1 MKLRVM
7 QLVSVLMN
15 AGGERDVQT
24 LALKMREHGCDTT
37 VCCLT
42 DKHPFLGSM
51 QSNNIEVITMDISKY
66 WSFKTLVAAF
76 RLGKVLHSRNF
87 DVVHTHFF
95 SAGLIGSVVARIVG
109 IPCVVESVHYIY
121 SWRNPFEKYLFRKTA
136 MLADALVGV
145 STATSDFLIHEA
157 GIPSRKVRTIW
168 DGIDPKPFQVGPSES
183 DLLKLRAQLGLSAG
197 PVVGS
202 VGRLSKEKGHIYLLE
217 AFSQVL
223 RVIPNALL
231 VFAGDGAEM
240 GFLKKQVKTLGI
252 TSKVHFLGHRT
263 DIPQLLHFLDVYV
276 QPSLKETFS
285 LAVCEAMMTGRPIV
299 ASAVEGLPDLIVH
312 MQTGLL
318 VAPGNS
324 STLASAIIKLLQNK
338 SIAVA
343 LGSQARAFT
352 LERFTDESMS
362 GQFLDLY
369 ESILMKKR
377 QRKSCR

>member
-1 MKLRVM
+1 
-7 QLVSVLMN
+7 
-15 AGGERDVQT
+15 
-24 LALKMREHGCDTT
+24 
-37 VCCLT
+37 
-42 DKHPFLGSM
+42 
-51 QSNNIEVITMDISKY
+51 
-66 WSFKTLVAAF
+66 
-76 RLGKVLHSRNF
+76 
-87 DVVHTHFF
+87 
-95 SAGLIGSVVARIVG
+95 
-109 IPCVVESVHYIY
+109 
-121 SWRNPFEKYLFRKTA
+121 
-136 MLADALVGV
+136 
-145 STATSDFLIHEA
+145 
-157 GIPSRKVRTIW
+157 
-168 DGIDPKPFQVGPSES
+168 
-183 DLLKLRAQLGLSAG
+183 
-197 PVVGS
+197 
-202 VGRLSKEKGHIYLLE
+202 LE